1 MRRDDLAARLL
12 QTFLAELD
20 DQLGALESE
29 LLVMERGAADDP
41 ERLGRVFRVAHTLK
55 GAARVANVPVI
66 EATCHALESRLAD
79 ARTAGRALSEQ
90 ELALLFAAV
99 DALADAGRRL
109 RVGEP
114 ADAGPLGA
122 LERRLSGGG
131 LSAATP
137 SSTPTSDDG
146 TAHGGSSPTAS
157 SAPTPSASTPATNV
171 EPAQSTAGSPHGGT
185 PGAPGTPATPPAPPS
200 PSVRVETIK
209 LDDLLHA
216 TGQLAVTVS
225 CAAEQ
230 PVALESLAGEA
241 ERWMTRWR
249 RRAPRLRQALARA
262 DTTAA
267 EQQLVEQLEVQL
279 RRMTTE
285 LGRLAVVAR
294 GDSRALHRASA
305 DVAEELQ
312 RLRLR
317 PFAEAVEGLPR
328 TVRDVA
334 AASGRL
340 VALELAGTEIEADRA
355 VIDILR
361 EALLHLVRNAVDHGI
376 EPSDER
382 VRLGKPPEG
391 TVRVVATLR
400 GADLRVTVHDDGRGL
415 DTEAVRRQ
423 LAARGM
429 PVPESEG
436 ELAEVLFLGGFSTR
450 RETTTIS
457 GRGVG
462 LDAVRSAVHR
472 ARGSVRVR
480 WTADVGT
487 TFIIETPL
495 SLASQRALVVAVG
508 KQRLAIPAG
517 SVARLLR
524 VDPSGLGES
533 GGQRLLATPT
543 GPVPI
548 VSLAAVLGSP
558 LVERPPDGRR
568 PVVVLEVGERR
579 LAVAV
584 DRLVE
589 ETELVV
595 RPIERRGGGTLGWLA
610 GAAILADGEIALVL
624 NPAAVVA
631 TGLGRQSAGLAGAAA
646 GERAG
651 PAPRQRI
658 MVVDDSITTRTLE
671 QSVLEAAGYDV
682 ITAVDG
688 DDGWRLLQ
696 ERGAD
701 LVLTDVEMPRMDG
714 IALCEAIRGSKRFAQ
729 LPVIIVTSLEAPEQ
743 RQRGLEAGADAYVV
757 KSGFDQTALLATVH
771 GLLVRDRS

>member
-1 MRRDDLAARLL
+1 MRKDDLAARLL

-20 DQLGALESE
+20 DQLAALESD
-29 LLVMERGAADDP
+29 LLAMERGADDDP
-41 ERLGRVFRVAHTLK
+41 ERLDRVFRVAHTLK

-79 ARTAGRALSEQ
+79 ARGAGRSLSEQ

-99 DALADAGRRL
+99 DALTDAGRRL
-109 RVGEP
+109 RAGEP
-114 ADAGPLGA
+114 PDAGPLGA

-131 LSAATP
+131 TP
-137 SSTPTSDDG
+137 PPLPAPSPHPRTG
-146 TAHGGSSPTAS
+146 AHGA
-157 SAPTPSASTPATNV
+157 
-171 EPAQSTAGSPHGGT
+171 H
-185 PGAPGTPATPPAPPS
+185 GAPALPHSPPPA
-200 PSVRVETIK
+200 PSVRVEAFK

-225 CAAEQ
+225 GTAGQ
-230 PVALESLAGEA
+230 PAALESLASEA
-241 ERWMTRWR
+241 ERWLARWR

-262 DTTAA
+262 GSTSA
-267 EQQLVEQLEVQL
+267 EQQLVEQLEGQL

-285 LGRLAVVAR
+285 LGRLAVAAR
-294 GDSRALHRASA
+294 GDSRALHRASS
-305 DVAEELQ
+305 DVGDELQ

-317 PFAEAVEGLPR
+317 PLAEAVEGLPR

-334 AASGRL
+334 AASGRQ
-340 VALELAGTEIEADRA
+340 VALELSGMEIEADRA
-355 VIDILR
+355 VVDTLR

-376 EPSDER
+376 EPPAER

-391 TVRVVATLR
+391 TVRVAAVLR
-400 GADLRVTVHDDGRGL
+400 GSDLRVTVHDDGRGL
-415 DTEAVRRQ
+415 DTDAIRRQ
-423 LAARGM
+423 LAERGM
-429 PVPESEG
+429 PVPESEE
-436 ELAEVLFLGGFSTR
+436 ELAGFLFLGGFSTR

-462 LDAVRSAVHR
+462 LDAVRGAVHR

-480 WTADVGT
+480 WTAGVGT
-487 TFIIETPL
+487 TFVIETPL

-508 KQRLAIPAG
+508 EQRLAIPAG
-517 SVARLLR
+517 AVERLMR
-524 VDPSGLGES
+524 VDPASAWDS
-533 GGQRLLATPT
+533 GGQRLLTTAD
-543 GPVPI
+543 GPVPL
-548 VSLAAVLGSP
+548 VSLAAILGPP
-558 LVERPPDGRR
+558 LAERPPAGRR
-568 PVVVLEVGERR
+568 PVVVMEVGERR

-584 DRLVE
+584 DRLAE

-595 RPIERRGGGTLGWLA
+595 RPIEHRGGGELPRLA
-610 GAAILADGEIALVL
+610 GAAILADGEIALVVD
-624 NPAAVVA
+624 PAAVVA
-631 TGLGRQSAGLAGAAA
+631 TGLGRQPVGLPGAAVAAEGAAGA
-646 GERAG
+646 EAG
-651 PAPRQRI
+651 PPARQRVL
-658 MVVDDSITTRTLE
+658 VVDDSITTRTLE

-696 ERGAD
+696 EHGAD

-714 IALCEAIRGSKRFAQ
+714 LALCEAIRRSKRFAQ

-743 RQRGLEAGADAYVV
+743 RERGLEAGADAYVV

-771 GLLVRDRS
+771 DLLTQDRS